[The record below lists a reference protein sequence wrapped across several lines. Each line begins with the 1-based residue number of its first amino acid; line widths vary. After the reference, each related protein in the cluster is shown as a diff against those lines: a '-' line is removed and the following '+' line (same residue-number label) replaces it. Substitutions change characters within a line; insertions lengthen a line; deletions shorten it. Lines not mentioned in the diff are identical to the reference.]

1 LHNEREEKEK
11 QQKECY
17 HIDLNL
23 VKINK
28 DIDGGGAVFRCVLC
42 NEQITNDVWIKDAKG
57 SLPFKEIQKR
67 LTKFYREEVK
77 KRDERS
83 RNAWR

>member
-1 LHNEREEKEK
+1 MHK
-11 QQKECY
+11 QEQNECY

-42 NEQITNDVWIKDAKG
+42 NKQVTNDIWITDVNG
-57 SLPFKEIQKR
+57 SLPFDEIQKR
-67 LTKFYREEVK
+67 LTRFYREEVK

-83 RNAWR
+83 GNVER